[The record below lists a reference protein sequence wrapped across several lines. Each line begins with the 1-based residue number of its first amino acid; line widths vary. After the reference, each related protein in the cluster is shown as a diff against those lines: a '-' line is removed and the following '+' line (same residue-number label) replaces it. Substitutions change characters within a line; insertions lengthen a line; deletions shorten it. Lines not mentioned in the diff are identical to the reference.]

1 MLFKP
6 SLQST
11 IRIKR
16 SKQRLLNTKI
26 SQIKSIIT
34 KPKFFG
40 SFVVLVAILPLLV
53 FGVGYLKS
61 VYAESQWTAEDF
73 TYQDTTITGFSDS
86 GAEKIKLIKT
96 LYLPDKNPN
105 NQNITSIKD
114 FTILQDQDNPKAFMK
129 KGITFLK
136 LPAHIEIIGQE
147 AFLDNKITN
156 INLPTTTRIIQ
167 TSAFAQNQ
175 LTSLNLPDSITTIVN
190 SSFRQNKIT
199 GTLTIPKDVTEI
211 GEAAFADNQIS
222 TLILNDKITAIDAQ
236 AFEKNKISQIKVR
249 NQASQQFPTTLTSL
263 GTGAFK
269 DNQLASVTLPAVI
282 SKLADEAFMNNKL
295 TQFNSFANLTEIGA
309 GAFEGNQFVNV
320 DLSTVTKIHE
330 RAFKQNYALRSVV
343 TSPNLSVLGDE
354 AFYNTRLEKINL
366 PNTVTSIAPNTFKR
380 EYWVSNDNYF
390 KTTTYVYTTNNQN
403 VNNYPREGNGFMVDV
418 VDVLTHYYI
427 KDTTTKLREDS
438 KLTAKIG
445 TDLVL
450 TDTSTYFK
458 SDHYDNITDTIVATD
473 GKTYKLVNTPNQI
486 TSAMTELNIYYQEYQ
501 VSNAWE
507 TDDFVWEGTTI
518 KGFTE
523 KGTAKSHILTTLTF
537 PNNSAN
543 QGVTAIAEKAFEE
556 KLNKITKLKIPS
568 TLRKI
573 GGWAFRNNQLTNIDF
588 SEAHNLHI
596 GQVAFHNNKL
606 TKLNLPTGAG
616 LTFDQDCYSYYGFA
630 NGGIFG
636 SNPTLTEVTLPQ
648 DMTTVP
654 GCFLSGSGVKS
665 ITIPASVTTIGSGA
679 FSDKYSSVEE
689 RKLTNLTFAPGSQ
702 LTTIGGDA
710 FAGQRLTTVDFPNT
724 VTTIGDS
731 AFEYNKLTSITLS
744 ESLTELPYGVFAEN
758 KLTGVLLPNSITTLN
773 NDAFRGNTGV
783 PSVGNKVLLFTE
795 KRDHNYSNS
804 DYHVINANNI
814 KVSYTQ
820 NGQVIK
826 NRVLWRSDYK
836 SNQFITIDNGY
847 EIVPEKRFSHNGRL
861 YVLENDQPVSVV
873 VTEHT
878 NDVEFKYRLTQGY
891 KVNYYLE
898 GTTSPVPGIDPSSV
912 FHEVGP
918 GSHQVDLPTVPNYA
932 PVPGQNTTV
941 NVGPMEMKE
950 INIYYRGMV
959 GYTVSYYIQ
968 DNQGNPTTNP
978 VPGINPSVVTGSG
991 LPGTDI
997 DITHPTASDNY
1008 VPVAGQPTKATLQA
1022 DPSKNNFRI
1031 YYQKRQANYTIKYV
1045 IDGTNQSVPELTD
1058 VTGQAPVDSTVNI
1071 PHPDLDNYQVVAGQ
1085 PNSFMVKA
1093 DPDQNVITVRYRHKG
1108 VGYKISYVD
1117 QDGNL
1122 LTGLPTNPIVGSAP
1136 IDSSVTINHP
1146 TVAGYQI
1153 EPNQPTSLV
1162 IKADAN
1168 QNQVTVKYRRQ
1179 APTPTQV
1186 GYQVTYLLQGT
1197 NQPVPGI
1204 NPHQINGQG
1213 LPGTK
1218 ITIVYPVLEQYKPV
1232 DGQPTELTLQANAT
1246 NNQLTVYYRQK
1257 PQQPTPN
1264 PDPTPTP
1271 NPNPDP
1277 TPTPQPQPTPGG
1289 NGQSQPNNNA
1299 LLPPNSGFE
1308 TKTASVITAVS
1319 IIMGVASTL
1328 KLYASR
1334 RR

>member
-1 MLFKP
+1 M
-6 SLQST
+6 
-11 IRIKR
+11 
-16 SKQRLLNTKI
+16 
-26 SQIKSIIT
+26 
-34 KPKFFG
+34 
-40 SFVVLVAILPLLV
+40 
-53 FGVGYLKS
+53 
-61 VYAESQWTAEDF
+61 
-73 TYQDTTITGFSDS
+73 TTIGDGAFGYNKLTKVKLPESNLTVGHRAFSHNLITEIVFPAHHTVTLEG
-86 GAEKIKLIKT
+86 GAFGNNKLVD
-96 LYLPDKNPN
+96 LDLSQNPIQLQGYGN
-105 NQNITSIKD
+105 FEDNQIVN
-114 FTILQDQDNPKAFMK
+114 
-129 KGITFLK
+129 LK
-136 LPAHIEIIGQE
+136 LPANIQEIPG
-147 AFLDNKITN
+147 NT
-156 INLPTTTRIIQ
+156 
-167 TSAFAQNQ
+167 
-175 LTSLNLPDSITTIVN
+175 
-190 SSFRQNKIT
+190 FR
-199 GTLTIPKDVTEI
+199 
-211 GEAAFADNQIS
+211 
-222 TLILNDKITAIDAQ
+222 
-236 AFEKNKISQIKVR
+236 
-249 NQASQQFPTTLTSL
+249 
-263 GTGAFK
+263 
-269 DNQLASVTLPAVI
+269 
-282 SKLADEAFMNNKL
+282 NNKL
-295 TQFNSFANLTEIGA
+295 TSF
-309 GAFEGNQFVNV
+309 
-320 DLSTVTKIHE
+320 
-330 RAFKQNYALRSVV
+330 
-343 TSPNLSVLGDE
+343 
-354 AFYNTRLEKINL
+354 
-366 PNTVTSIAPNTFKR
+366 
-380 EYWVSNDNYF
+380 
-390 KTTTYVYTTNNQN
+390 
-403 VNNYPREGNGFMVDV
+403 
-418 VDVLTHYYI
+418 
-427 KDTTTKLREDS
+427 
-438 KLTAKIG
+438 
-445 TDLVL
+445 
-450 TDTSTYFK
+450 
-458 SDHYDNITDTIVATD
+458 
-473 GKTYKLVNTPNQI
+473 
-486 TSAMTELNIYYQEYQ
+486 
-501 VSNAWE
+501 
-507 TDDFVWEGTTI
+507 
-518 KGFTE
+518 
-523 KGTAKSHILTTLTF
+523 
-537 PNNSAN
+537 
-543 QGVTAIAEKAFEE
+543 
-556 KLNKITKLKIPS
+556 KIPAS
-568 TLRKI
+568 LRKI
-573 GGWAFRNNQLTNIDF
+573 DTGAFTNNELTNVDF
-588 SEAHNLHI
+588 SEAHNLYI

-616 LTFDQDCYSYYGFA
+616 LTFNQDCYS
-630 NGGIFG
+630 NMDNGIF
-636 SNPTLTEVTLPQ
+636 SNNKTLTEVTLPQ

-654 GCFLSGSGVKS
+654 SCFLKGSRVKS
-665 ITIPASVTTIGSGA
+665 ITIPASVTTIGEQAFASSGL
-679 FSDKYSSVEE
+679 SEDQ
-689 RKLTNLTFAPGSQ
+689 KLTNLTFAPGSR
-702 LTTIGGDA
+702 LTTIGRYA
-710 FAGQRLTTVDFPNT
+710 FDGQRLTTVDLPNT
-724 VTTIGDS
+724 VTTIGDG
-731 AFEYNKLTSITLS
+731 AFGYNKLTSITLS
-744 ESLTELPYGVFAEN
+744 ESLTELSGWVFANN
-758 KLTGVLLPNSITTLN
+758 KLTGVLLPNSITTIDQN
-773 NDAFRGNTGV
+773 AFYGNVGV

-912 FHEVGP
+912 FHEVSP
-918 GSHQVDLPTVPNYA
+918 GSHQVNLPTVPNYA

-968 DNQGNPTTNP
+968 DNQGNQTTNP
-978 VPGINPSVVTGSG
+978 VPGINPSVITGNG

-1008 VPVAGQPTKATLQA
+1008 VPLANQPTKANLQA

-1045 IDGTNQSVPELTD
+1045 IDGTNQPVPGLTD
-1058 VTGQAPVDSTVNI
+1058 VTGQAPVDSTVDI
-1071 PHPDLDNYQVVAGQ
+1071 PHPDLDNYQVVDGQ
-1085 PNSFMVKA
+1085 PNNFVVKA
-1093 DPDQNVITVRYRHKG
+1093 DPDQNIITVRYRHKG

-1122 LTGLPTNPIVGSAP
+1122 LTGLPTNPITGSAP
-1136 IDSSVTINHP
+1136 IGSSVTIAHPTVAGYQIESNQPTSLVIKADANQNQVTIKYRRQAVSYKISYVDQDNNLITSIPNNPITGKKPLGETVTINHP

-1179 APTPTQV
+1179 APAPTQV
-1186 GYQVTYLLQGT
+1186 GYQITYLLQGT

-1218 ITIVYPVLEQYKPV
+1218 ITIVYPVLEQYEPV
-1232 DGQPTELTLQANAT
+1232 NGQPTELTLQANAT

-1319 IIMGVASTL
+1319 IIMGVASAL

>member
-40 SFVVLVAILPLLV
+40 GFAVLVATLPLLA
-53 FGVGYLKS
+53 FGVSYLKS

-105 NQNITSIKD
+105 GQNITAIKD
-114 FTILQDQDNPKAFMK
+114 FTILQDEDNPKAFMK

-156 INLPTTTRIIQ
+156 ITLPTTTRVIQ
-167 TSAFAQNQ
+167 ASAFAQNQ

-199 GTLTIPKDVTEI
+199 GTLTIPKDITEI
-211 GEAAFADNQIS
+211 GEAAFADNQIR

-236 AFEKNKISQIKVR
+236 AFEKNEISQIKVR

-263 GTGAFK
+263 GAGAFK
-269 DNQLASVTLPAVI
+269 DNWLTSVTLPSTI
-282 SKLADEAFMNNKL
+282 SKLADEAFMNNYL
-295 TQFNSFANLTEIGA
+295 TQFNSFANLTEIGT
-309 GAFEGNQFVNV
+309 GAFENNRFINV
-320 DLSTVTKIHE
+320 DLSTVTKINA
-330 RAFKQNYALRSVV
+330 RAFKQNTALRSVI
-343 TSPNLSVLGDE
+343 TSPSLSVLGDE
-354 AFYNTRLEKINL
+354 AFCNTQLAKINL
-366 PNTVTSIAPNTFKR
+366 PNTITSIAENTFTNTT
-380 EYWVSNDNYF
+380 SHIHNSNYF
-390 KTTTYVYTTNNQN
+390 SQKTYVYTTNNQN

-418 VDVLTHYYI
+418 VDVLTHHYI

-445 TDLVL
+445 TDLVPL
-450 TDTSTYFK
+450 DTSTYYRNDYYLSNNPEIK
-458 SDHYDNITDTIVATD
+458 DTIVASD
-473 GKTYKLVNTPNQI
+473 GKTYKIINAPNQI
-486 TSAMTELNIYYQEYQ
+486 TSTTTELNIYYQEYQ
-501 VSNAWE
+501 VGNTWE

-543 QGVTAIAEKAFEE
+543 QGVTAIANGAFEQ
-556 KLNKITKLKIPS
+556 KLNKITKLNIPS
-568 TLRKI
+568 TLQNI
-573 GGWAFRNNQLTNIDF
+573 GAGAFASNELTNIDF

-596 GQVAFHNNKL
+596 DQMAFHNNKL

-616 LTFDQDCYSYYGFA
+616 LTFDQYCGSYGDW
-630 NGGIFG
+630 GIF
-636 SNPTLTEVTLPQ
+636 SDNRTLTEVTLPQ
-648 DMTTVP
+648 DMTAIP
-654 GCFLSGSGVKS
+654 GCFLKESGVKS
-665 ITIPASVTTIGSGA
+665 ITIPASVTTIGKQA
-679 FSDKYSSVEE
+679 FYGDYLGEDQ
-689 RKLTNLTFAPGSQ
+689 KLTNLTFAPGSQ
-702 LTTIGGDA
+702 LTTIGELA
-710 FAGQRLTTVDFPNT
+710 FDSQRLTTVEFPNT
-724 VTTIGDS
+724 VTTIGEL
-731 AFEYNKLTSITLS
+731 AF
-744 ESLTELPYGVFAEN
+744 GEN
-758 KLTGVLLPNSITTLN
+758 KLTGVLLPNSLITLYEN
-773 NDAFRGNTGV
+773 SFYRNVGV

-795 KRDHNYSNS
+795 KRDHNYPES

-814 KVSYTQ
+814 KVLYTQ
-820 NGQVIK
+820 NGQLIK

-912 FHEVGP
+912 FHEVSP
-918 GSHQVDLPTVPNYA
+918 GSHQVNLPTVPNYA

-950 INIYYRGMV
+950 INIYYRGLV

-968 DNQGNPTTNP
+968 DDQGNPTTNP

-997 DITHPTASDNY
+997 DIAHPTAGDNY
-1008 VPVAGQPTKATLQA
+1008 VPVANQPTKATLQA

-1031 YYQKRQANYTIKYV
+1031 YYQKRQASYTIKYV
-1045 IDGTNQSVPELTD
+1045 IDGTNQPVPDLTD
-1058 VTGQAPVDSTVNI
+1058 ITDQAPVGSTVNI
-1071 PHPDLDNYQVVAGQ
+1071 PHPDLDNYQVVPGQ
-1085 PNSFMVKA
+1085 PDSFVIKA
-1093 DPDQNVITVRYRHKG
+1093 DPDQNIITVRYRHKG
-1108 VGYKISYVD
+1108 VGYQISYVD

-1122 LTGLPTNPIVGSAP
+1122 LTGLPTNPIVGSAQ

-1168 QNQVTVKYRRQ
+1168 QN
-1179 APTPTQV
+1179 
-1186 GYQVTYLLQGT
+1186 
-1197 NQPVPGI
+1197 
-1204 NPHQINGQG
+1204 
-1213 LPGTK
+1213 K
-1218 ITIVYPVLEQYKPV
+1218 ITIRYRKLVSYKISYV
-1232 DGQPTELTLQANAT
+1232 DQDNNLIASIPNNPITGKKPLGETVNIDHPTVAGYQIEPNQPTSLVIKANA
-1246 NNQLTVYYRQK
+1246 NQ
-1257 PQQPTPN
+1257 N
-1264 PDPTPTP
+1264 
-1271 NPNPDP
+1271 
-1277 TPTPQPQPTPGG
+1277 
-1289 NGQSQPNNNA
+1289 
-1299 LLPPNSGFE
+1299 
-1308 TKTASVITAVS
+1308 
-1319 IIMGVASTL
+1319 
-1328 KLYASR
+1328 
-1334 RR
+1334 

>member
-1 MLFKP
+1 MFKAGN
-6 SLQST
+6 QSASGLS
-11 IRIKR
+11 IKR
-16 SKQRLLNTKI
+16 KMLSAFNLPAISIAKLKKHRKLL
-26 SQIKSIIT
+26 S
-34 KPKFFG
+34 
-40 SFVVLVAILPLLV
+40 VILSLPIFIYGLGFLR
-53 FGVGYLKS
+53 G

-105 NQNITSIKD
+105 GQNITAIKD

-236 AFEKNKISQIKVR
+236 AFEKNTISQIKVR
-249 NQASQQFPTTLTSL
+249 NQASQQFPTSLTSL

-269 DNQLASVTLPAVI
+269 DNQLASVTLPSVI

-309 GAFEGNQFVNV
+309 GAFEGNQFVSV

-380 EYWVSNDNYF
+380 EYWVKNNNYF
-390 KTTTYVYTTNNQN
+390 DTATYVYTTNNQN
-403 VNNYPREGNGFMVDV
+403 VNNYPRQGDGFMVDV
-418 VDVLTHYYI
+418 VDVLAHRYV
-427 KDTTTKLREDS
+427 KDTTTKLADDS

-445 TDLVL
+445 VDLIPL
-450 TDTSTYFK
+450 DTNTYFRNAYNG
-458 SDHYDNITDTIVATD
+458 DEHIITDTIVATD
-473 GKTYKLVNTPNQI
+473 GKTYKLINTPNQI

-543 QGVTAIAEKAFEE
+543 QGVTAIADRAFEQ
-556 KLNKITKLKIPS
+556 KLNKITKLKIPA
-568 TLRKI
+568 TLQKI
-573 GGWAFRNNQLTNIDF
+573 GSYAFASNQLTNIDF
-588 SEAHNLHI
+588 SEAHNLYI
-596 GQVAFHNNKL
+596 DQAAFRNNKL

-616 LTFDQDCYSYYGFA
+616 LTFDQYCGGGGDW
-630 NGGIFG
+630 GIF
-636 SNPTLTEVTLPQ
+636 SHNKTLTEVTLPQ

-654 GCFLSGSGVKS
+654 SCFLSHSGVKS
-665 ITIPASVTTIGSGA
+665 ITIPASVTTIGEKA
-679 FSDKYSSVEE
+679 FYGYYLGEDQ
-689 RKLTNLTFAPGSQ
+689 KLTNLTFAPGSQ
-702 LTTIGGDA
+702 LTTIGERA
-710 FAGQRLTTVDFPNT
+710 FAGQGLTTVDFPNT
-724 VTTIGDS
+724 VTTIGGS
-731 AFEYNKLTSITLS
+731 AFSDNKLTSIILS
-744 ESLTELPYGVFAEN
+744 ESLTKLPYDVFANN
-758 KLTGVLLPNSITTLN
+758 KLTGVLLPNSITTIDQN
-773 NDAFRGNTGV
+773 AFYGNVGV

-912 FHEVGP
+912 FHEVSP
-918 GSHQVDLPTVPNYA
+918 GSHQVNLPTVPNYA

-968 DNQGNPTTNP
+968 DNQGNQTTNP

-1008 VPVAGQPTKATLQA
+1008 VPVANQPTKATLQA

-1045 IDGTNQSVPELTD
+1045 IDGTNQPVPGLTN

-1071 PHPDLDNYQVVAGQ
+1071 PHPDLDNYQVVDGQ
-1085 PNSFMVKA
+1085 PNSFVVKA
-1093 DPDQNVITVRYRHKG
+1093 DSDQNIITVRYRRQD
-1108 VGYKISYVD
+1108 VNANYQINYVD
-1117 QDGNL
+1117 QDGTL
-1122 LTGLPTNPIVGSAP
+1122 LTGLPTNPITGSAA
-1136 IDSSVTINHP
+1136 IGSSVTINHP

-1153 EPNQPTSLV
+1153 EPSQPTSSV

-1168 QNQVTVKYRRQ
+1168 
-1179 APTPTQV
+1179 
-1186 GYQVTYLLQGT
+1186 
-1197 NQPVPGI
+1197 
-1204 NPHQINGQG
+1204 
-1213 LPGTK
+1213 
-1218 ITIVYPVLEQYKPV
+1218 
-1232 DGQPTELTLQANAT
+1232 
-1246 NNQLTVYYRQK
+1246 
-1257 PQQPTPN
+1257 
-1264 PDPTPTP
+1264 
-1271 NPNPDP
+1271 
-1277 TPTPQPQPTPGG
+1277 
-1289 NGQSQPNNNA
+1289 
-1299 LLPPNSGFE
+1299 
-1308 TKTASVITAVS
+1308 
-1319 IIMGVASTL
+1319 
-1328 KLYASR
+1328 
-1334 RR
+1334 